1 MVAMKL
7 EVGIL
12 WNTRKNQ
19 AYEIRVPDRKT
30 FLDAVA
36 KTVTKGFLN
45 QYKCLESENR
55 ANAKQ
60 SGDMTR
66 MREIKRL
73 AKQYGIRL
81 KDNNFSS

>member
-1 MVAMKL
+1 MKL

-55 ANAKQ
+55 ANAK
-60 SGDMTR
+60 
-66 MREIKRL
+66 
-73 AKQYGIRL
+73 
-81 KDNNFSS
+81 